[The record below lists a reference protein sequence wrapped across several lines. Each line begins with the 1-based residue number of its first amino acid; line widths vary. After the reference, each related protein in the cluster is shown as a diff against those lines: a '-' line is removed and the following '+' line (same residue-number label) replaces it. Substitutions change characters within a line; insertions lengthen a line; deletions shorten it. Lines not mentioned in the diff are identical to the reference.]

1 MGCVRVDKIT
11 DYIAQPLGK
20 CLKDQDP
27 YVRKTAVICVAKLFD
42 INPSLCE
49 MNGFL
54 EDLVGM
60 IGDANPMVDLPFY
73 RFGFHIIS
81 QISSL
86 LQVVSNAIAALSDI
100 FEDNGNK
107 YLATPGVI
115 QKLLTALNECN
126 E

>member
-73 RFGFHIIS
+73 RFGFHIIFLKFPLYFRLCPTPLLPCL
-81 QISSL
+81 ISLRTMETSTWPL
-86 LQVVSNAIAALSDI
+86 PVLFRSS
-100 FEDNGNK
+100 
-107 YLATPGVI
+107 
-115 QKLLTALNECN
+115 
-126 E
+126 